1 MCVETDPGTKWFCC
15 YKGCDFTTIAWSS
28 AENGLPRLF
37 KFVFLVNKWS
47 AVRSSSSFRVTFLT
61 PCDALGV
68 FGGQA
73 QDCARHLYASPPTP
87 TTRPHVLPSI
97 CVMNA
102 ENCWMVWQNC
112 SFGRLFDCVWYGWID
127 KFIGN
132 HVGTRTQLQPRH
144 LTTSHAHGWGRRRT
158 WVVANPGRGWAEKNG
173 REKLFESRGAFFTI
187 DFLLNFIGKEQF
199 RTSVRKRRVDTRTS
213 IT

>member
-1 MCVETDPGTKWFCC
+1 MVGCSFIFQFSCHFSHTMRCIRCVWSGT
-15 YKGCDFTTIAWSS
+15 
-28 AENGLPRLF
+28 
-37 KFVFLVNKWS
+37 
-47 AVRSSSSFRVTFLT
+47 
-61 PCDALGV
+61 
-68 FGGQA
+68 

-144 LTTSHAHGWGRRRT
+144 LTTSHAHGWGRRQT
-158 WVVANPGRGWAEKNG
+158 WVVASPGGGGDGPKKMEGKNYL
-173 REKLFESRGAFFTI
+173 RAGAR
-187 DFLLNFIGKEQF
+187 FLQLIFCLIL
-199 RTSVRKRRVDTRTS
+199 
-213 IT
+213 